1 MDTIFMNLR
10 NSKTSEP
17 HMSVL
22 NLADRINSKRRVINI
37 LDYQIS
43 VSTIH
48 RKI

>member
-1 MDTIFMNLR
+1 MNLR

-17 HMSVL
+17 HMSVF
-22 NLADRINSKRRVINI
+22 NLADRINSKRRVISI